1 MSTEYVKCAHRTIP
15 EDGNFANRKRLVI
28 CCDGTWNN
36 SNNGG
41 VPTNVSRLSSA
52 VAHKCCSGMPQV
64 VYYHR
69 GPGTEEDKWA
79 SFVGGLFGL
88 GVKQRYQDI
97 VDCYRFICDNYNPG
111 DEIII
116 VGFSRGAFTAR
127 SLAGMV
133 CTLGFLNRSGLSS
146 LGQIYNDYKAFNDWT
161 DPRIFD
167 PKKHLLGFNHDQLKM
182 KIEKQYMTEIQPLE
196 DKLDADKVGDLSEEE
211 LWDVERDLVKL
222 LERYDKATSH
232 EALEKQLYQDKKEL
246 FTKMTQFKRTDGS
259 MKFRSMAEAYRQ
271 QLSDYELCLTRMEDN
286 GSNVTSHK
294 AVEGKIKAVGV
305 WETVGS
311 LGIPKMPWCN
321 WHGASRSAAELRF
334 ASYNVHPNIDHA
346 FHALALDEF
355 RSPFSPT
362 LWRCKRSNKNTQLRQ
377 VWFPGC
383 HSNVGGGTDSQQISK
398 IALGWMA
405 DQLTS
410 VGVEFST
417 CEMQRIFSTISHGDT
432 IRPWGLGEITSPT
445 SLVTTGLDRVWNTIS
460 APYFAYH
467 GQYAENSARK
477 PHFYEDDGQK
487 KLLTHTEEL
496 VHPCVR
502 VRYLYNGLGLDDKA
516 EWRCNALTGRGWE
529 LKLDRGVGPD
539 KIRPGRDPKIVDKY
553 RTVGG
558 SVTSIH
564 QQYPKTLAAEGQLV
578 NTEQPSEVHLWQLK
592 YPENAY
598 TWTHPEGKVLE
609 EEQIGMW
616 ERMFIRINDNHVDLK
631 EISDEQKMQKQT
643 QGDRLRDMATN
654 NVYHALGMVD
664 WIVKTTIGA
673 VFVTR
678 PDKQY
683 PLGYPLKHGYYDFVS
698 WQKGLK
704 QDDSEVGPSAKDS
717 AKDAHASKDGDVH
730 VHYHWLNDG
739 TQ

>member
-1 MSTEYVKCAHRTIP
+1 MIDVH
-15 EDGNFANRKRLVI
+15 
-28 CCDGTWNN
+28 
-36 SNNGG
+36 
-41 VPTNVSRLSSA
+41 
-52 VAHKCCSGMPQV
+52 
-64 VYYHR
+64 
-69 GPGTEEDKWA
+69 
-79 SFVGGLFGL
+79 
-88 GVKQRYQDI
+88 RYQDI

-161 DPRIFD
+161 DPRMFD

-182 KIEKQYMTEIQPLE
+182 KIEKEYMVEIKPLE
-196 DKLDADKVGDLSEEE
+196 DKLDPEKVGELTEEE

-222 LERYDKATSH
+222 LERYDQATSH
-232 EALEKQLYQDKKEL
+232 EALEKQLYKDKREL

-259 MKFRSMAEAYRQ
+259 MKFRLMAEAYRQ
-271 QLSDYELCLTRMEDN
+271 QLSD
-286 GSNVTSHK
+286 
-294 AVEGKIKAVGV
+294 
-305 WETVGS
+305 
-311 LGIPKMPWCN
+311 
-321 WHGASRSAAELRF
+321 LRF

-362 LWRCKRSNKNTQLRQ
+362 LWRCKRSNTNTQLRQ

-383 HSNVGGGTDSQQISK
+383 HSNVGGGSDSQQISK

-417 CEMQRIFSTISHGDT
+417 CEMQRIFRTISHGDT

-445 SLVTTGLDRVWNTIS
+445 SLVTTGLDRAWNMLS
-460 APYFAYH
+460 APYLAYH
-467 GQYAENSARK
+467 GQFAESSART
-477 PHFYEDDGQK
+477 PHFYRDKNGK

-529 LKLDRGVGPD
+529 LKLDRGVTST

-558 SVTSIH
+558 SVTSVH
-564 QQYPKTLAAEGQLV
+564 QQYPKTRAAEGQLV
-578 NTEQPSEVHLWQLK
+578 NTEQPSEEDLWQLK
-592 YPENAY
+592 SPKNTY
-598 TWTHPEGKVLE
+598 TWTHPEGKVLK

-616 ERMFIRINDNHVDLK
+616 ERMFIDINDDHVDLK
-631 EISDEQKMQKQT
+631 KRSDEQKMRKQT
-643 QGDRLRDMATN
+643 HGDRLRDMATS

-664 WIVKTTIGA
+664 WIVKTSIGA
-673 VFVTR
+673 VFGTR

-683 PLGYPLKHGYYDFVS
+683 PLGYPLQHGYYDFVS
-698 WQKGLK
+698 WQKGLR
-704 QDDSEVGPSAKDS
+704 QGNSEVGPSAKDS
-717 AKDAHASKDGDVH
+717 AKDAHAAKDGDVH

>member
-88 GVKQRYQDI
+88 GVKQDI

-161 DPRIFD
+161 DPRMFD
-167 PKKHLLGFNHDQLKM
+167 PKQHLLGFNHDQLKM
-182 KIEKQYMTEIQPLE
+182 KIEKE
-196 DKLDADKVGDLSEEE
+196 
-211 LWDVERDLVKL
+211 DLVKL
-222 LERYDKATSH
+222 LERYDQATSH
-232 EALEKQLYQDKKEL
+232 EALEKRLFKDKEEL

-259 MKFRSMAEAYRQ
+259 MKFRLMAEAYRQ
-271 QLSDYELCLTRMEDN
+271 QLSDYELCLTRMVDDGNE
-286 GSNVTSHK
+286 VISHR

-321 WHGASRSAAELRF
+321 WQGASRSAAELRF

-362 LWRCKRSNKNTQLRQ
+362 LWRCKRSNTNTQLRQ

-383 HSNVGGGTDSQQISK
+383 HSNVGGGSDSQQISK

-445 SLVTTGLDRVWNTIS
+445 SLVTTGLDRLWNTIS
-460 APYFAYH
+460 APYLAYH
-467 GQYAENSARK
+467 GQFAESSART
-477 PHFYEDDGQK
+477 PHFYRDDDGK

-516 EWRCNALTGRGWE
+516 EWRCNALTGRDWE
-529 LKLDRGVGPD
+529 LKLDRGVSPT
-539 KIRPGRDPKIVDKY
+539 KTRPGRDPKIVDKY
-553 RTVGG
+553 KTVGG
-558 SVTSIH
+558 SVTSVH
-564 QQYPKTLAAEGQLV
+564 QQYPETRAAEGQLV
-578 NTEQPSEVHLWQLK
+578 NTEQPSEDELWQLK
-592 YPENAY
+592 SPKNTY
-598 TWTHPEGKVLE
+598 TWTHPEGKVLK

-616 ERMFIRINDNHVDLK
+616 ERMFIDINDDHVDLK
-631 EISDEQKMQKQT
+631 KRSDEQKMRKQT
-643 QGDRLRDMATN
+643 HGDRLRDMATS
-654 NVYHALGMVD
+654 NVYHALAMID
-664 WIVKTTIGA
+664 WIVKTSIGA

-698 WQKGLK
+698 WQKGLT
-704 QDDSEVGPSAKDS
+704 QGNSEVGPSAKDS
-717 AKDAHASKDGDVH
+717 AKDDVHAAKDGDVH